1 MNETSATKTRF
12 LALDAWRGM
21 CALMVA
27 LFHFNAQSDLSIVP
41 LVRNSWIFVDF
52 FFVLSGFVITHGYL
66 ERIDGWR
73 PAAGFIVRR
82 IGRLWPLHLAM
93 LLVLVVFELIKIPL
107 ASHGYGIR
115 QEAFDGLMSL
125 QTLPR
130 ELLLLNAWGTT
141 QLYWNTPSWSIGA
154 EFYTYLCFAA
164 LALFSRRHWFP
175 AACLAVIGA
184 AVLVTRSQHYIDTAY
199 DYGLFRCFY
208 GFFVGQLAYRFWRWT
223 QRPLKRAPATAL
235 EALVLAVALAF
246 VWIQP
251 GDAGPLSMAAP
262 PIFAATIY
270 VFASQCGVLSGIL
283 SRGLFEDIGRWSYS
297 IYMVHYPFLV
307 VSNRAIKFAEQV
319 LHISL
324 TMPVHS
330 EGETVYNIYFG
341 SYYATDA
348 AAIVY
353 LALIVAISSWT
364 YRYIEMP
371 GQQLFA
377 RIARRIEGPPSLVR
391 RPATSV
397 PPPKL
402 ATTALENAPE

>member
-1 MNETSATKTRF
+1 MNENSATKTRF

-27 LFHFNAQSDLSIVP
+27 LFHFNANSDLRVP
-41 LVRNSWIFVDF
+41 LVLNSWIFVDF

-107 ASHGYGIR
+107 AWHGYGIR

-184 AVLVTRSQHYIDTAY
+184 AVLATRSQHYIDSAY
-199 DYGLFRCFY
+199 DYGLFRCIY
-208 GFFVGQLAYRFWRWT
+208 GFFVGQLAYRVWRWT
-223 QRPLKRAPATAL
+223 KLSPGYRSATAF
-235 EALVLAVALAF
+235 EWLVVAAVLGF
-246 VWIQP
+246 VWIQAP
-251 GDAGPLSMAAP
+251 DPGPLSMAAP
-262 PIFAATIY
+262 PVFAAAIY
-270 VFASQCGVLSGIL
+270 VFALQGGGLSAIM
-283 SRGLFEDIGRWSYS
+283 SRGIFAKIGLWSYS

-307 VSNRAIKFAEQV
+307 IFNRAVKLAEQV
-319 LHISL
+319 FHITL
-324 TMPVHS
+324 TTPIHS
-330 EGETVYNIYFG
+330 GGETVYNLYFG
-341 SYYATDA
+341 SSYAMDA

-353 LALIVAISSWT
+353 LVVIAAISSWT
-364 YRYIEMP
+364 FRYIERP
-371 GQQLFA
+371 GQRLSVSL
-377 RIARRIEGPPSLVR
+377 ARRIESRSSSDQRPPAPTNFTK
-391 RPATSV
+391 PAI
-397 PPPKL
+397 
-402 ATTALENAPE
+402 APE